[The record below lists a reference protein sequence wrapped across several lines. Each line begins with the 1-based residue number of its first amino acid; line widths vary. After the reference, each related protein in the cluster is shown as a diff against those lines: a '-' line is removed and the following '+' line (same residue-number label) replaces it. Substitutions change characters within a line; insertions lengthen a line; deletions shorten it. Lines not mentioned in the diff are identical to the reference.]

1 MRAAA
6 VKIDV
11 VVVYKIDRLPRL
23 CAGTSVIFFDRVR
36 GSDGVA
42 CAVLAEHDATTSN
55 PSKSPIRWKLGG
67 NPTLRVS
74 QSSGEPTV
82 GSWRNRQSL
91 FT

>member
-1 MRAAA
+1 
-6 VKIDV
+6 
-11 VVVYKIDRLPRL
+11 
-23 CAGTSVIFFDRVR
+23 
-36 GSDGVA
+36 
-42 CAVLAEHDATTSN
+42 VLAEHDATTSN